1 MNNDQIITY
10 RGASAPLSDLKNE
23 RASQLEQQQ
32 GARLIHYRGAS
43 AEVDL
48 HAPHVRQVHPVQY
61 RGATGE
67 MKI

>member
-1 MNNDQIITY
+1 MNNDPIITY
-10 RGASAPLSDLKNE
+10 RGASAALSDLKNE

-32 GARLIHYRGAS
+32 GARLINYRGAS

-48 HAPHVRQVHPVQY
+48 NAPRLRQVHRVQY
-61 RGATGE
+61 RGATSE

>member
-1 MNNDQIITY
+1 MNNNKIITY
-10 RGASAPLSDLKNE
+10 RGASAALSELKNE

-32 GARLIHYRGAS
+32 GARLIQYRGAS

-48 HAPHVRQVHPVQY
+48 NAPHVRQVHPVQY

>member
-10 RGASAPLSDLKNE
+10 RGASAALSELKNE

-48 HAPHVRQVHPVQY
+48 HAPHVGQLHPVQY